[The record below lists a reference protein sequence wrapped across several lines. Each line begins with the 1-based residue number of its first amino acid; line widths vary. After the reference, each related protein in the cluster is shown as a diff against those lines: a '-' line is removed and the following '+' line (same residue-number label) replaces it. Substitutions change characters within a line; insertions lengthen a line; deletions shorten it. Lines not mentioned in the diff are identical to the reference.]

1 MSRQAHLRR
10 RTPTGSRLL
19 QHWDRWAAEF
29 AAFTT
34 VQGGQPR
41 TGEQADADQH
51 LWAKEFAVPS
61 TQSAFPGTSGPLL
74 RSLRPLNPSL
84 YRTPANQ
91 HTAPTHESYEDTV
104 QPPELGIEAAKRLE
118 DVLKDVGKSNGK
130 LRESEFTKFVS
141 HLANG
146 DIEVS
151 GNNLTDS
158 KGNPVDW
165 DELYAAEHKGDDG
178 SQNHETEV
186 ISSPDFERQLSV
198 GLAHLA
204 LEKREEEV
212 SADDVNR
219 MARDLSDLS
228 ATLTAEGLFEKL
240 WNENIAGTLDGK
252 SRLFEESRSHANH
265 PYTFEPNNPYLN
277 IANPGL
283 RGRELVREGKT
294 SEAILALEAEV
305 TADPECSEGWRML
318 GELHA
323 DNDQDVEAIECLK
336 RGHQADPYNLESL
349 MALGVSLANEFN
361 QSDALGYLKTWLENH
376 EDSCFGFK
384 DFSTP
389 LKHSLGDRKPQLME
403 MFRNACTSAPD
414 YVNAH
419 IAAGVVCNINQHT
432 NAAFDH
438 FSKAILNGKPVSGTS
453 WGPR

>member
-1 MSRQAHLRR
+1 MQGIFDREAPCSAGDAQLRGANSSSNPVTRLVDSLSNGAARRQAAEGYKLADGLEVTDFSDFWAGGGEVDVKASASSGPNAHWRPSPPALGPVR
-10 RTPTGSRLL
+10 P
-19 QHWDRWAAEF
+19 QHSNWAAEF

-61 TQSAFPGTSGPLL
+61 TQPAFPATSGPML

-165 DELYAAEHKGDDG
+165 DELYAAEHKGDDR

-186 ISSPDFERQLSV
+186 ISSPDFERRKKCQRMTLIVWREISV
-198 GLAHLA
+198 
-204 LEKREEEV
+204 
-212 SADDVNR
+212 
-219 MARDLSDLS
+219 
-228 ATLTAEGLFEKL
+228 T
-240 WNENIAGTLDGK
+240 
-252 SRLFEESRSHANH
+252 
-265 PYTFEPNNPYLN
+265 
-277 IANPGL
+277 
-283 RGRELVREGKT
+283 
-294 SEAILALEAEV
+294 
-305 TADPECSEGWRML
+305 
-318 GELHA
+318 
-323 DNDQDVEAIECLK
+323 
-336 RGHQADPYNLESL
+336 
-349 MALGVSLANEFN
+349 
-361 QSDALGYLKTWLENH
+361 
-376 EDSCFGFK
+376 
-384 DFSTP
+384 
-389 LKHSLGDRKPQLME
+389 
-403 MFRNACTSAPD
+403 
-414 YVNAH
+414 
-419 IAAGVVCNINQHT
+419 
-432 NAAFDH
+432 
-438 FSKAILNGKPVSGTS
+438 
-453 WGPR
+453 

>member
-1 MSRQAHLRR
+1 
-10 RTPTGSRLL
+10 
-19 QHWDRWAAEF
+19 
-29 AAFTT
+29 
-34 VQGGQPR
+34 
-41 TGEQADADQH
+41 
-51 LWAKEFAVPS
+51 
-61 TQSAFPGTSGPLL
+61 
-74 RSLRPLNPSL
+74 
-84 YRTPANQ
+84 
-91 HTAPTHESYEDTV
+91 
-104 QPPELGIEAAKRLE
+104 
-118 DVLKDVGKSNGK
+118 
-130 LRESEFTKFVS
+130 
-141 HLANG
+141 
-146 DIEVS
+146 
-151 GNNLTDS
+151 
-158 KGNPVDW
+158 
-165 DELYAAEHKGDDG
+165 
-178 SQNHETEV
+178 
-186 ISSPDFERQLSV
+186 
-198 GLAHLA
+198 
-204 LEKREEEV
+204 
-212 SADDVNR
+212 

-438 FSKAILNGKPVSGTS
+438 FSKAILNGTPEQQARVWNKLGATLANDQQPLAAVLAYKQSLALRPEYTRVWSNLGIAYNNIGRHREACGFYLEALRLNPTAEHLWGYLTS
-453 WGPR
+453 SLISLNR